1 MIAFCM
7 WFFFH
12 VVAHI
17 GVTELVLRLFK
28 SMEIGKRPE
37 EKLRQGFTGTH
48 AAAGGNKTSNSF
60 LCSLLEWR

>member
-12 VVAHI
+12 VVVHI

-28 SMEIGKRPE
+28 SMEIDKRPE
-37 EKLRQGFTGTH
+37 EKFRQGFTGTP
-48 AAAGGNKTSNSF
+48 AAAGGNKTSKF
-60 LCSLLEWR
+60 PLFTA